1 MEFYKED
8 YPYYKKT
15 VNTKPLKAL
24 YKIVLKNALKSLFTM
39 IRKKPPV
46 ETLIS
51 TLNELFDDAMNKARD
66 LVITDVEADLS
77 CIHNLII
84 GLMPHYIPTLIF
96 GLMNQNKIRKILD
109 KYSLG
114 DLNIEHL
121 WGNRPENIAS
131 QLNHSIMKMGIT
143 LKKIMK
149 DDPDLSDKIHL
160 IAKNKDGEMWLK
172 IIESFSSSSNPD
184 HIAFSKLWEEFI
196 FKFGH
201 RGPAEIDIAAPR
213 YSDSPSMVLNMILN
227 IDSSHYLDEEA
238 LIRERE
244 ETTKKVLD
252 LLKSKDRKKVEK
264 YLPYAQL
271 TFMFREHPKY
281 LIVTFMKRYRDY
293 LLKVADELVSKS
305 LLEQRDDVF
314 FLPVDMI
321 SEYVKGNNDPSTF
334 KKLVKDN
341 KAIEALGRSLQ
352 FPRTIMGPECI
363 LRMISKQTR
372 EELKNLPPNTLAGL
386 GASAGVVEGVAVVC
400 TDPETAVIKQGEIL
414 VAPATDPGWTPLFV
428 PAAAAVI
435 EIGGALTHGS
445 VVAREMGIPC
455 VVSIQGLLSRVKT
468 GMRLRVDGSKGL
480 VEILEYSLCSNKQ
493 SMTLMT

>member
-8 YPYYKKT
+8 YPYYTKT
-15 VNTKPLKAL
+15 ASTQPIKIL
-24 YKIVLKNALKSLFTM
+24 YKLVLKNAVKSLLRM
-39 IRKKPPV
+39 INKKPPA

-51 TLNELFDDAMNKARD
+51 TLNELFDDAMNKAGNT
-66 LVITDVEADLS
+66 VITDFQTDLS
-77 CIHNLII
+77 SIRDLFL
-84 GLMPHYIPTLIF
+84 GLMPHYIPTLLL
-96 GLMNQNKIRKILD
+96 GLMYQNKIRKILD

-114 DLNIEHL
+114 DVNIEHL
-121 WGNRPENIAS
+121 WGNRPENTAN

-143 LKKIMK
+143 LKKIMN
-149 DDPDLSDKIHL
+149 DDSDLCNRIHL
-160 IAKNKDGEMWLK
+160 ITKNKEGDMWLK
-172 IIESFSSSSNPD
+172 IIDSFSSSSNAD
-184 HIAFSKLWEEFI
+184 HVAFSKQWEEFI

-201 RGPAEIDIAAPR
+201 RCPTEIDIAAPR
-213 YSDSPSMVLNMILN
+213 YSDSPLMVLNMILN

-252 LLKSKDRKKVEK
+252 LLKPSDRKKVEK
-264 YLPYAQL
+264 YLPYTQL
-271 TFMFREHPKY
+271 TFIFREHPKY
-281 LIVTFMKRYRDY
+281 LVVSFLKKYRDY
-293 LLKVADELVSKS
+293 LLNVAGELVSKS
-305 LLEQRDDVF
+305 LIEHRDDVF

-321 SEYVKGNNDPSTF
+321 CEYVKGNNDASTF
-334 KKLVKDN
+334 KKIVKDN
-341 KAIEALGRSLQ
+341 KAIDSLGRSLQ

-363 LRMISKQTR
+363 LRVISKQTR
-372 EELKNLPPNTLAGL
+372 EELKNLPPNTLSGL

-400 TDPETAVIKQGEIL
+400 TDPETAVINQGEIL
-414 VAPATDPGWTPLFV
+414 VAAATDPGWTPLFV

-455 VVSIQGLLSRVKT
+455 VVSVQGLLSCVKT

-480 VEILEYSLCSNKQ
+480 VEILEYSFCSNKQ
-493 SMTLMT
+493 SMTPMT